1 MSNYFQ
7 VNILIIVAI
16 LLSLILSSEA
26 ISQPTTKDRIIH
38 MNAVVDRLMSAERI
52 ERMNQAYDYTAV
64 LLLDS
69 SLTEIIEKTG
79 YTDFV
84 EFRDYAGGL
93 KGSEPVVRLTTD
105 KSNSAEIFQDEAILI
120 EVLRLLSEAEDSPN
134 QLQTFV
140 FPVYVTD
147 KKVVFETVNP
157 SGSDIYFGTLEN
169 GVFRILYLGGTIE

>member
-1 MSNYFQ
+1 MSNFFQ

-16 LLSLILSSEA
+16 VISFILSFEA

-84 EFRDYAGGL
+84 EFRDYAGG
-93 KGSEPVVRLTTD
+93 
-105 KSNSAEIFQDEAILI
+105 A
-120 EVLRLLSEAEDSPN
+120 
-134 QLQTFV
+134 
-140 FPVYVTD
+140 
-147 KKVVFETVNP
+147 
-157 SGSDIYFGTLEN
+157 
-169 GVFRILYLGGTIE
+169 